1 MRYAST
7 RSLLL
12 PLYRTKLAVT
22 LESVSPF
29 TPLRVQSFRKSF
41 LKKSRTPS
49 PHTVGTFPPYR
60 CGMVGLWSTRLSL
73 SNYQRL
79 GRSLPTV
86 RTSRVSVALAPFTK
100 IPLLLSLHAW
110 MRSYGTLVL
119 GYTLVRRVL
128 LASLVRRRPEP
139 TSGALPRLRSQTSGV
154 WNFLASTL

>member
-7 RSLLL
+7 KSLFL

-22 LESVSPF
+22 LKPVTPF

-49 PHTVGTFPPYR
+49 PHTVSTFPLYR

-79 GRSLPTV
+79 EGSLPTV
-86 RTSRVSVALAPFTK
+86 RTSRISAVLAPFTN
-100 IPLLLSLHAW
+100 IPLLLSLYTW

-119 GYTLVRRVL
+119 GYTLVRRAL
-128 LASLVRRRPEP
+128 LSSLVRRRPGS
-139 TSGALPRLRSQTSGV
+139 TSSALPRLSSQTSGV